1 MEAVPRTFFQHFSQH
16 SPTCVRFSFMSHLV
30 MTAFHGPF
38 FFHPFSSFSSR
49 QSIGGKFHSR
59 LPCPGKTT
67 LSQTRTAFFRFPDAG
82 HSLSEYMPAV
92 TKHLPHVTTKKQ
104 DCTYSPV
111 RKHRYPGSF
120 WPAPFPSMQPWFPDI
135 HHALQKRVHP
145 PPLGLFSLIVPAKPG
160 PPSGKSRC
168 FALLPV
174 PSGIVEAHYAGR
186 TPECPCPVCNTA
198 AG

>member
-92 TKHLPHVTTKKQ
+92 TKHLPHVTTKNRTAHTVLSESIGIQ
-104 DCTYSPV
+104 EAFGLPLFRPCNHGFQTYIMHC
-111 RKHRYPGSF
+111 RKEFILHR
-120 WPAPFPSMQPWFPDI
+120 W
-135 HHALQKRVHP
+135 V
-145 PPLGLFSLIVPAKPG
+145 
-160 PPSGKSRC
+160 C
-168 FALLPV
+168 FL
-174 PSGIVEAHYAGR
+174 
-186 TPECPCPVCNTA
+186 
-198 AG
+198 